1 MPEPLEEYFI
11 KSIADALRAV
21 EQATWEEAIK
31 IICVECRQ
39 GRPLPEK
46 SRAEKGS
53 PLDRHVW
60 NESGYSRVTF
70 CYATELRRCAAGG
83 TP

>member
-1 MPEPLEEYFI
+1 MNCLRDALI
-11 KSIADALRAV
+11 TALRAV
-21 EQATWEEAIK
+21 EQVTWKEAIK

-70 CYATELRRCAAGG
+70 CYATELRRRATGR